1 MAGVLGLSNVSEE
14 DIDSR
19 TGEKSIL
26 KTGNL
31 KRSYN
36 MPKGEKGQKLSY
48 KSLSACKKSAKTAGD
63 VKKCKSYFN
72 QTNPKKKTGY

>member
-1 MAGVLGLSNVSEE
+1 MADVLGLSDVSSK
-14 DIDSR
+14 D
-19 TGEKSIL
+19 TGRGKQL
-26 KTGNL
+26 KTANL

-63 VKKCKSYFN
+63 VKKCESYFN
-72 QTNPKKKTGY
+72 QTNPKKKTDY

>member
-1 MAGVLGLSNVSEE
+1 MAGALGLGDVSSE

-19 TGEKSIL
+19 TGEKSKL

-63 VKKCKSYFN
+63 VKKCESYFN